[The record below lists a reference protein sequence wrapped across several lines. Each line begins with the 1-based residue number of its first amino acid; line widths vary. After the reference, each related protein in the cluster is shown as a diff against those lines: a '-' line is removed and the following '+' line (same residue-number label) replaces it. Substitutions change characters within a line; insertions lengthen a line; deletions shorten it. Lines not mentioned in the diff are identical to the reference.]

1 MSLAKL
7 LGRSA
12 ALRGLSVLALGSSMT
27 AAAVLSAALPVRVIS
42 RVLLWP
48 VSIMLWIFPAPCFD
62 RGPGEKPF
70 CEGTPIQLLAGGFG
84 LIVTWA
90 FYLVVAHVLIRRFSR
105 RPDPDL
111 SVFT

>member
-1 MSLAKL
+1 
-7 LGRSA
+7 
-12 ALRGLSVLALGSSMT
+12 MT
-27 AAAVLSAALPVRVIS
+27 VVAVLSAALPVRVIS
-42 RVLLWP
+42 QVLLWP
-48 VSIMLWIFPAPCFD
+48 VSILLWIFPAHCFD

-70 CEGTPIQLLAGGFG
+70 CEGTPVQIVAGGFG

-90 FYLVVAHVLIRRFSR
+90 FYLMAAYVLIRRFSR